1 MAFVHQALFGYD
13 RGHRL
18 LAHSLPRGFDVVLN
32 ECDRRSD
39 LSGYLP
45 GALVRDW
52 TSYVRGWPVGEWYA
66 FARTYHN
73 RSAPRLG
80 TCWSHV
86 LLVQIAEWSKL
97 ADPGTIAWAHRSPDD
112 GVFDLRSYA
121 EPLDVAPRDV
131 ALVEAS
137 VDLLNVCYIGGQRG
151 QRTALQ
157 IAHSSLVRREP
168 FVLVAATDIGCA
180 TEGESLVRRVWPTL
194 PERVRAE
201 SSFNTLALGRSLASL
216 SVCPPSSV
224 GDVLYGNA
232 ATVVKHRA

>member
-1 MAFVHQALFGYD
+1 MIVQQALFGYD

-18 LAHSLPRGFDVVLN
+18 LAHSLPRGFDDVLGA
-32 ECDRRSD
+32 CDRRSD

-86 LLVQIAEWSKL
+86 LLVPIGAWSEL
-97 ADPGTIAWAHRSPDD
+97 ADPSVLAWAHRNPDD
-112 GVFDLRSYA
+112 GFDEQSYVC
-121 EPLDVAPRDV
+121 PLDVEPRDV
-131 ALVEAS
+131 APVKPDDTLFDVH
-137 VDLLNVCYIGGQRG
+137 YIGGQRG

-157 IAHSSLVRREP
+157 IAHSSLMRREP
-168 FVLVAATDIGCA
+168 FVLVAATDLGCA
-180 TEGESLVRRVWPTL
+180 TEGEALVRRVWPTL

-201 SSFNTLALGRSLASL
+201 SSFNTLALGSSLASL

-232 ATVVKHRA
+232 ATVAKHRA